1 MSQHSS
7 TREEDET
14 GGNEGDGADSEV
26 VDLNSRVISQ
36 NIFNI
41 LQNPTAAEWDLGTV
55 NQPDGNPFDMWS
67 NHSPAPTQGRE
78 EMQAAFT
85 LWLHAAR
92 LERSQVLANRAERQE
107 AALKTH
113 CESFQQPPPL
123 PTPSEADR
131 LEKQSLL
138 QRLASQAVENT
149 IDPRDQLIFAFI
161 DNAGGDAARAAFQKV
176 LAPENTLGL
185 DAMTAAEKELVFRW

>member
-41 LQNPTAAEWDLGTV
+41 LQNPAAAKWDLGTV

-113 CESFQQPPPL
+113 CESFQQPLPL

>member
-1 MSQHSS
+1 MG
-7 TREEDET
+7 TREMGRIARLLISIPESSLRIYSTSYKTRRRPNGIWEP
-14 GGNEGDGADSEV
+14 SI
-26 VDLNSRVISQ
+26 SRME
-36 NIFNI
+36 I
-41 LQNPTAAEWDLGTV
+41 LFICGVTTL
-55 NQPDGNPFDMWS
+55 QP
-67 NHSPAPTQGRE
+67 PTQGRE
-78 EMQAAFT
+78 ETQAAFT